1 MLKLMKN
8 HATPLRLVMGSLL
21 VKISSS
27 LVLPPPSL
35 LEAFANEFQSERV
48 IFALPDDKKSKNS
61 FILSQ
66 IKHFRR
72 VTIFHLHKLLNF

>member
-1 MLKLMKN
+1 MFKLMTN
-8 HATPLRLVMGSLL
+8 HADPCQLMMGVLL

-48 IFALPDDKKSKNS
+48 IIVLPDENKSKDS
-61 FILSQ
+61 FILPQ
-66 IKHFRR
+66 IKHFR
-72 VTIFHLHKLLNF
+72 